1 MHVRSRSKPGRWE
14 EAMVC
19 GNGVSG
25 FMVMGGTHAE
35 TLIVCHE
42 KCYIEYADVE
52 RKVSSTSIIALD

>member
-1 MHVRSRSKPGRWE
+1 MNFIRNSALQIRSRTKPARWE

-25 FMVMGGTHAE
+25 LMVMGGTQAE

-42 KCYIEYADVE
+42 KFEYHIRRAI
-52 RKVSSTSIIALD
+52 R